1 MTGLITAIAVAVIG
15 GPIMWLLTRLDRRN
29 SEQHAENG
37 QVLERIETKLDRHD
51 EKLDRLD
58 SKLDNHVNNPKGHR

>member
-1 MTGLITAIAVAVIG
+1 MSGLITAIVVALIG
-15 GPIMWLLTRLDRRN
+15 GPVMWLLARLDRRN
-29 SEQHAENG
+29 TQQHAENG
-37 QVLERIETKLDRHD
+37 EVLDRIETKLDRHD